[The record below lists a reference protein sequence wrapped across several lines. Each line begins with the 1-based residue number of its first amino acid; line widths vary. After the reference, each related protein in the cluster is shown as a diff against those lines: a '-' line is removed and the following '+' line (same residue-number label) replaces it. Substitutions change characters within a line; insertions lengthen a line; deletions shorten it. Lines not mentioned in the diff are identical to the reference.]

1 MVISQYILLCIIL
14 FKYLTYESDTGIYM
28 AEK

>member
-1 MVISQYILLCIIL
+1 MVSRYFFLSI
-14 FKYLTYESDTGIYM
+14 KKKKNLTYESDTDIYM